1 METVMSVMKIVQAT
15 KAAVSNLSVDG
26 SESSE
31 LLETLKDELSMT
43 IERWSQ
49 AALEAV
55 TLEGA
60 DV

>member
-1 METVMSVMKIVQAT
+1 METVMSVLKIVQAA
-15 KAAVSNLSVDG
+15 KAAVSNLSVNG
-26 SESSE
+26 SEGSE
-31 LLETLKDELSMT
+31 LMETLQDELAMT